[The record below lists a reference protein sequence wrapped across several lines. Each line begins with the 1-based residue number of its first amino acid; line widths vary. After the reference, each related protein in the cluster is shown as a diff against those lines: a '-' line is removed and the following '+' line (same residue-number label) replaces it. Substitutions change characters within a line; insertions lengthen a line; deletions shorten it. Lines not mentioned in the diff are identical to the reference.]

1 MHVTAGALL
10 VRDGGEVMLIEHRAY
25 GITLQPGGHL
35 EATDTTLLGAALR
48 ELSEETEST
57 PSWSSGP
64 DQALCLLQRVPGGPR
79 HLGLLDASNLCCGRR
94 EGIAGV
100 QVVVGWLILR
110 GPGRT
115 WPNSTYAGCAGRGR
129 AGYDAHA
136 VGGVDV
142 LVGHLALVAAP
153 DAVAAH
159 HHPDAAVLDGR
170 RDRAPTINHDR
181 FLL

>member
-1 MHVTAGALL
+1 MAITDSDIAGVLAAYLERFPQDAGQLTESLRLLTEGQGLACRRTFPMHMTAGALL
-10 VRDGGEVMLIEHRAY
+10 VRDG
-25 GITLQPGGHL
+25 
-35 EATDTTLLGAALR
+35 
-48 ELSEETEST
+48 
-57 PSWSSGP
+57 
-64 DQALCLLQRVPGGPR
+64 
-79 HLGLLDASNLCCGRR
+79 
-94 EGIAGV
+94 
-100 QVVVGWLILR
+100 
-110 GPGRT
+110 
-115 WPNSTYAGCAGRGR
+115 GCAGRGR

-136 VGGVDV
+136 VGGVGV